1 MSISIEERVFNIL
14 EATNTNWSANKLPL
28 VSSPDKY
35 PTGSYGIFRSDNKA
49 WLGSVK
55 DRYLPMQNADL
66 LTFLLQA
73 TDMLELE
80 VTRGGCLDG
89 GRRIYYQI
97 ELPKEHIGKSDVKRW
112 VTGLNHHDGSRSI
125 AFGSSNTVVVCSN
138 TFHRAYRELQK
149 VRHTG
154 NSYTIVKQLAMDL
167 RERIEADNGLMTTFK
182 RMADIP
188 MRDEMVERVINKL
201 FGVEQDDRI
210 SELHGKRRNNIETF
224 ADSLTK
230 EIQLE
235 GKTVWGLF
243 NAVTRYTNHHAA
255 PQQDEKKESY
265 LMVGRG
271 AVLSNLAYDELMS
284 YVDQN
289 TREYVLIN
297 QG

>member
-1 MSISIEERVFNIL
+1 MSMSIEERVFNIL
-14 EATNTNWSANKLPL
+14 EATQTNWRAKKLPL
-28 VSSPDKY
+28 VSSPDML
-35 PTGSYGIFRSDNKA
+35 PTGSYGMFRSDNNS

-55 DRYLPMQNADL
+55 DRYVPMQNADL
-66 LTFLLQA
+66 VTFLLQA

-80 VTRGGCLDG
+80 VKRGGSLDG
-89 GRRIYYQI
+89 GRRVYYQI
-97 ELPKEHIGKSDVKRW
+97 ELPSEYIGKSDVKRW

-125 AFGSSNTVVVCSN
+125 AFGSSSTVVICKNS
-138 TFHRAYRELQK
+138 FHRAYRELQK

-154 NSYTIVKQLAMDL
+154 NSYTIVKQLALDL

-201 FGVEQDDRI
+201 FKVQESDRL
-210 SELHGKRRNNIETF
+210 SELHGKRRNNIESF
-224 ADSLTK
+224 ADSLTT

-255 PQQDEKKESY
+255 PKQDDKKESY

-271 AVLSNLAYDELMS
+271 AVLSNLAYEELMQF
-284 YVDQN
+284 VDQN
-289 TREYVLIN
+289 IREYVTVGL
-297 QG
+297 